1 MLDFYS
7 NYLLSSFERVTATSG
22 ARLTND
28 TLSHDKITWFLN
40 DETSSRSLWQH
51 VKPMVRKVQ
60 SPDRVLIADDMIIAK
75 PHMDENEIVCW
86 HYDHQ
91 TGTYVKGI
99 NILSF
104 LYESKE
110 VRLPVSYTIV
120 EKKEFYTDES
130 TGREKRRSEIS
141 KNKHFR
147 KLLRQSV
154 RNKLQFRYVLS
165 GANGAIWY
173 ASTENMNY
181 IRKTLKRHF
190 VMPLKS
196 NRKVALSKA
205 SRIVGTKNY
214 VPVDT
219 LDYKNTSLRTI
230 YLEEVAFPLLLVK
243 QVFKNEDGSEGIL
256 YLVTS
261 DTTLTYEEITTIYKK
276 RWSIECYHKALKQ
289 QCSIGKSPARVQR
302 TQSSHI
308 HCSICAFVKLELLRG
323 ITSVSYE
330 GLKLNLYIHALKT
343 SFKYLQSL
351 QPFNWATKPIF
362 A

>member
-7 NYLLSSFERVTATSG
+7 NYLLISFDRVTATRGS
-22 ARLTND
+22 RLTNNKI
-28 TLSHDKITWFLN
+28 SHDRITRFLN
-40 DETSSRSLWQH
+40 DAASSQSLWQH
-51 VKPMVRKVQ
+51 VKQMVRKIE
-60 SPDRVLIADDMIIAK
+60 SPDGVIIADDTLIEK

-86 HYDHQ
+86 HFDHQ

-104 LYESKE
+104 LYENKD
-110 VRLPVSYTIV
+110 VRLPVSYTII
-120 EKKEFYTDES
+120 EKREFYTDES
-130 TGREKRRSEIS
+130 TGQEKRRSEVP
-141 KNKHFR
+141 KNKHFQNM
-147 KLLRQSV
+147 LRRCI
-154 RNKLQFRYVLS
+154 RNKLPFRYVLS
-165 GANGAIWY
+165 DVWY
-173 ASTENMNY
+173 ASTENMNF

-190 VMPLKS
+190 VIPLKS

-205 SRIVGTKNY
+205 HKRAKQY

-219 LDYKNTSLRTI
+219 LDYKKSSLRTI
-230 YLEEVAFPLLLVK
+230 YLEEVAFPLLLCK
-243 QVFKNEDGSEGIL
+243 QVFKNEDGSEGVL

-261 DTTLTYEEITTIYKK
+261 DTTLTYEGITTIYKK

-289 QCSIGKSPARVQR
+289 QCAIGKSPARIQR

-308 HCSICAFVKLELLRG
+308 HCSICAFVKLELLRR

-343 SFKYLQSL
+343 AFKYLQSL
-351 QPFNWATKPIF
+351 QPFNWAAKPVF

>member
-1 MLDFYS
+1 MNKPMLDFYS

-28 TLSHDKITWFLN
+28 TISHDKVTRFLN
-40 DETSSRSLWQH
+40 DKTSSRNLWQH
-51 VKPMVRKVQ
+51 VKPIIRKMQ
-60 SPDRVLIADDMIIAK
+60 SPDGVLIADDMIIAK

-86 HYDHQ
+86 HFDHQ

-110 VRLPVSYTIV
+110 VRLPVSYTII
-120 EKKEFYTDES
+120 EKTEFYTDES
-130 TGREKRRSEIS
+130 TDREKRRSETS

-147 KLLRQSV
+147 RLLRQSV
-154 RNKLQFRYVLS
+154 RNKLPFRYILS
-165 GANGAIWY
+165 DVWY
-173 ASTENMNY
+173 ASTENMNF

-205 SRIVGTKNY
+205 HKRAKNY

-219 LDYKNTSLRTI
+219 LDYKNSSLRTI

-243 QVFKNEDGSEGIL
+243 QVFKNEDGSEGVL

-261 DTTLTYEEITTIYKK
+261 DTTLTYEKITTLYKR

-289 QCSIGKSPARVQR
+289 QCAIGKSPARVQR

-351 QPFNWATKPIF
+351 QPFNWAAKPVF